1 MDNNKLLRLFEIK
14 YPEIVGC
21 EIEYIKELPDRLM
34 YVLQIEPEQTF
45 ISSYLRKLSLKEIMI
60 MNTVGK

>member
-34 YVLQIEPEQTF
+34 YVLQIEPEQPF